1 MTPSRLPVNLPIR
14 GTSLRA
20 AAAGFAL
27 VVVLTACS
35 KTESPADTTI
45 SPENQATASA
55 QGADGQTVSLNNT
68 KGQAT
73 RKTSS
78 KRGNSAGDYKT
89 IEWTDLIPQDDL
101 DALLSPPE
109 YLDEIEDGSEDD
121 QLTSQIQNT
130 GAEGNDDRYQQAL
143 ASKRIIPE
151 YNNQK
156 IRIPG
161 FIVPLE
167 FDDELTVT
175 EFFLVPYFGACIHLP
190 PPPPNQVIHVTFAEG
205 LQVQELYDP
214 FWISGTLQTSIVE
227 NDTATAAYTLQAVNV
242 EPYEE

>member
-1 MTPSRLPVNLPIR
+1 MIPSRLPVKFLVS
-14 GTSLRA
+14 GTKSLLVA
-20 AAAGFAL
+20 ASVTL
-27 VVVLTACS
+27 VVALTSCS
-35 KTESPADTTI
+35 NKESPADATV
-45 SPENQATASA
+45 SPESEAAASA
-55 QGADGQTVSLNNT
+55 QAADVQTAPLN
-68 KGQAT
+68 KPQGQAT
-73 RKTSS
+73 QTTGS
-78 KRGNSAGDYKT
+78 KEGNSADSYKT

-121 QLTSQIQNT
+121 QLNSQIQNT
-130 GAEGNDDRYQQAL
+130 VAEGSGDRYQQAL
-143 ASKRIIPE
+143 ASKRIIAE
-151 YNNQK
+151 YHNQK
-156 IRIPG
+156 IRIAG

-227 NDTATAAYTLQAVNV
+227 NDTATAAYTLQAVNI
-242 EPYEE
+242 EPYED